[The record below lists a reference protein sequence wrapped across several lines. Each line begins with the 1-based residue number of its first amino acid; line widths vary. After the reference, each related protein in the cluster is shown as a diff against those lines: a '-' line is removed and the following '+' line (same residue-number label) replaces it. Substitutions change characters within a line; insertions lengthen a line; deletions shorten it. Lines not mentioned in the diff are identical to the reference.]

1 MTASA
6 TPETV
11 GDISIMAWSTREMA
25 ELAGVSLRAVRHYHD
40 VALLDEPERRSNGY
54 KQYGVSHLVRLLRI
68 KRLTALGFSLS
79 QIADMDDQP
88 GSDPDPRDLRA
99 LDAELAAT
107 IERLQHA
114 RAEVGTLLRGRAT
127 SDLPL
132 RFASVDETAD
142 LPAPDRSFVTVLG
155 TVLGPSG
162 MDAYADL
169 LQQEPQPVARELDE
183 LLADADEQ
191 TRQSLAERLVPYV
204 LSIRAAH
211 SGLNDL
217 ASDAPRGRQHTAR
230 TIGKAISDL
239 YNPAQVDVMKRLD
252 RLLSDVTARQ

>member
-1 MTASA
+1 
-6 TPETV
+6 
-11 GDISIMAWSTREMA
+11 MAWSTREMA

-40 VALLDEPERRSNGY
+40 IGLLEEPERRSNGY

-68 KRLTALGFSLS
+68 KRLTALGFSLAR
-79 QIADMDDQP
+79 IADMDDDP
-88 GSDPDPRDLRA
+88 SDPDPRDLRA
-99 LDAELAAT
+99 LDAELAVT

-114 RAEVGTLLRGRAT
+114 RAEVGALLRGRAA

-132 RFASVDETAD
+132 RFASVDKTAE
-142 LPAPDRSFVTVLG
+142 LPESDRSFVTVLG

-169 LQQEPQPVARELDE
+169 LHQEPQPVARELDE
-183 LLADADEQ
+183 LPADADEP

-204 LSIRAAH
+204 LGLRARH
-211 SGLNDL
+211 PGLSDL

-239 YNPAQVDVMKRLD
+239 YNPAQVDVMKRLAG
-252 RLLSDVTARQ
+252 LLSERSAPR